1 MLGCFLS
8 IFLNKPLAVDIRD
21 IFSDSL
27 KSLGSE
33 KSIIINFFSKVIK
46 KIELIILE
54 HAKWKNFVSPG
65 FLEYYPDINIKKEN
79 INLFTNGID
88 KIFIENRLRL
98 VNGAKTFFKIYAHS
112 LCW

>member
-1 MLGCFLS
+1 MLGYFLS

-98 VNGAKTFFKIYAHS
+98 VNGAKTFSKSMHS

>member
-1 MLGCFLS
+1 MLGYFLS

-65 FLEYYPDINIKKEN
+65 FLEYYPDINIKK
-79 INLFTNGID
+79 
-88 KIFIENRLRL
+88 
-98 VNGAKTFFKIYAHS
+98 
-112 LCW
+112 